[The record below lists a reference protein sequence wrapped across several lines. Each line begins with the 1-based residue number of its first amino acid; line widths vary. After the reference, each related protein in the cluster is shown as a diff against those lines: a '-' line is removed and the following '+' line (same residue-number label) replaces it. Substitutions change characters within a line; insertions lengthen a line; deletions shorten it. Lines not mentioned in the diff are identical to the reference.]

1 MNSSTA
7 VRSKRTAFPNLR
19 LGSTGRLTPEA
30 CESTQRAETPSQSAT
45 SCAVSSLSGRA
56 EVFACGYAVVAAAGL
71 KGERVAPMPFLMPL
85 SQAQSKVFR
94 LPRKPARNEACL
106 ETYTARAIARQANS
120 RAEKATRLG
129 AASRDSLPPYPVG
142 DHHLRSRHAPTACL
156 LFRDLFRGFVQRVPI
171 A

>member
-19 LGSTGRLTPEA
+19 LGSTGRLTLEA
-30 CESTQRAETPSQSAT
+30 CESTQRAETPSQSVT

-71 KGERVAPMPFLMPL
+71 KGERVAPMPFFMPL

-94 LPRKPARNEACL
+94 LPEHFFWLVPEQWYRPCG
-106 ETYTARAIARQANS
+106 
-120 RAEKATRLG
+120 RLTTVRLC
-129 AASRDSLPPYPVG
+129 SS
-142 DHHLRSRHAPTACL
+142 
-156 LFRDLFRGFVQRVPI
+156 
-171 A
+171 

>member
-45 SCAVSSLSGRA
+45 SCAVSSLSGRV
-56 EVFACGYAVVAAAGL
+56 EVFACGYAVAAAAGL
-71 KGERVAPMPFLMPL
+71 KGERVAPMSFFKPL

-94 LPRKPARNEACL
+94 LPRKPARNEA
-106 ETYTARAIARQANS
+106 
-120 RAEKATRLG
+120 
-129 AASRDSLPPYPVG
+129 
-142 DHHLRSRHAPTACL
+142 RSEEHTSELQSPCNL
-156 LFRDLFRGFVQRVPI
+156 
-171 A
+171 